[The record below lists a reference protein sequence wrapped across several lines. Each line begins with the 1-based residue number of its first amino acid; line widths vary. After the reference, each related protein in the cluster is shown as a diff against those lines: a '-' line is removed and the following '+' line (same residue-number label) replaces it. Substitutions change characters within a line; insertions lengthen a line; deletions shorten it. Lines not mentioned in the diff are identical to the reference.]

1 MERVLALLLCIV
13 FSCSATFAAT
23 TGRISPSR
31 YVNPQSYAYMYPYL
45 NNQMRTELNPGTTVS
60 QTNNPVDVIVR
71 TTPLSEPRRV
81 VPRTQ
86 KSSTTNA
93 RAMTNSATTVARR
106 VVARTARAV
115 PTQQQNITVATRSTG
130 RNDSDTPNRSAKTSN
145 TTTDTNQNWVS
156 SARCMADYINC
167 MNMYCLHEDTK
178 YNRCY
183 CSSRLAQ
190 IDSEYQPQIEGMI
203 IQILKL
209 RGNGQWSDE
218 EMNEYWMERVGNY
231 VGENSWT
238 RLDEALNIDW
248 PSPDERARGAAAFM
262 TGHEYCVQHLRACA
276 HMAQNLRDAYRSQVS
291 RDCTA
296 YENSLMLIRNAT
308 ASMIEHYSD

>member
-1 MERVLALLLCIV
+1 MERILV
-13 FSCSATFAAT
+13 FLFAFLFIGNAYSAT
-23 TGRISPSR
+23 TGRVSPSR

-71 TTPLSEPRRV
+71 TTPMSEPRRV

-86 KSSTTNA
+86 KTETTNA
-93 RAMTNSATTVARR
+93 RIATNNNQTNARR
-106 VVARTARAV
+106 VVARATRA
-115 PTQQQNITVATRSTG
+115 PQGSQNTPAATRSAG
-130 RNDSDTPNRSAKTSN
+130 RTESETSNRSTQTN
-145 TTTDTNQNWVS
+145 DTTTNTNQNWVS

-167 MNMYCLHEDTK
+167 MNMYCLHEGTK

-190 IDSEYQPQIEGMI
+190 IDAEYQPQIENMV

-218 EMNEYWMERVGNY
+218 EMNEYWMDRVGNY

-276 HMAQNLRDAYRSQVS
+276 YMAQNLRDAYRSQIS
-291 RDCTA
+291 RDCKA
-296 YENSLMLIRNAT
+296 YENSLMQIRNVA

>member
-1 MERVLALLLCIV
+1 MERILV
-13 FSCSATFAAT
+13 FLFAFLFIGNAYSAT
-23 TGRISPSR
+23 TGRVSPSR

-86 KSSTTNA
+86 KTETTNA
-93 RAMTNSATTVARR
+93 RIATNNNQTNARR
-106 VVARTARAV
+106 VVARATRA
-115 PTQQQNITVATRSTG
+115 PQGSQNIPAATRSTG
-130 RNDSDTPNRSAKTSN
+130 RNESETSNRSTQTN
-145 TTTDTNQNWVS
+145 DTTTNTNQNWVS
-156 SARCMADYINC
+156 SARCMADYTNC
-167 MNMYCLHEDTK
+167 MNMYCLHEGTK

-190 IDSEYQPQIEGMI
+190 IDAEYQPQIENMV

-218 EMNEYWMERVGNY
+218 EMNEYWMDRVGNY

-276 HMAQNLRDAYRSQVS
+276 YMAQNLRDAYRSQIS
-291 RDCTA
+291 RDCKA
-296 YENSLMLIRNAT
+296 YENSLMLIRNVA

>member
-1 MERVLALLLCIV
+1 MERILV
-13 FSCSATFAAT
+13 FLFAFLFIGNAYSAT
-23 TGRISPSR
+23 TGRVSPSR

-86 KSSTTNA
+86 KTETTNA
-93 RAMTNSATTVARR
+93 RIATNNNQTNARR
-106 VVARTARAV
+106 VVARATRA
-115 PTQQQNITVATRSTG
+115 PQGSQNTPAATRSVG
-130 RNDSDTPNRSAKTSN
+130 RNESETSNRSTQTN
-145 TTTDTNQNWVS
+145 DTTTNTNQNWVS
-156 SARCMADYINC
+156 SARCMADYTNC
-167 MNMYCLHEDTK
+167 MNMYCLHEGTK

-190 IDSEYQPQIEGMI
+190 IDAEYQPQIENMV

-218 EMNEYWMERVGNY
+218 EMNEYWMDRVGNY

-276 HMAQNLRDAYRSQVS
+276 YMAQNLRDAYRSQIS
-291 RDCTA
+291 RDCKA
-296 YENSLMLIRNAT
+296 YENSLMLIRNVA
-308 ASMIEHYSD
+308 ASMIEHYRD

>member
-1 MERVLALLLCIV
+1 
-13 FSCSATFAAT
+13 
-23 TGRISPSR
+23 
-31 YVNPQSYAYMYPYL
+31 
-45 NNQMRTELNPGTTVS
+45 MRTELNPGTTVS

-86 KSSTTNA
+86 KTETTNA
-93 RAMTNSATTVARR
+93 RTATNDGANGTRR
-106 VVARTARAV
+106 VIARTARA
-115 PTQQQNITVATRSTG
+115 PQELQSITAATRSAG
-130 RNDSDTPNRSAKTSN
+130 RNESETSNRSTQTN
-145 TTTDTNQNWVS
+145 DTTTNTNQNWVS

-167 MNMYCLHEDTK
+167 MNMYCLHEGTK

-190 IDSEYQPQIEGMI
+190 IDSEYQPQIENMV

-218 EMNEYWMERVGNY
+218 EMNEYWMNRVGNY

-238 RLDEALNIDW
+238 RLDEALTIDW
-248 PSPDERARGAAAFM
+248 PSPDERARGVAAFM

-276 HMAQNLRDAYRSQVS
+276 HMAQNLRDAYRSQIS
-291 RDCTA
+291 RDCSA
-296 YENSLMLIRNAT
+296 YENSLMLIRNAA